1 MMQKRR
7 RAVSVVLLVLA
18 VVGVWGVVKISGCA
32 VTPEGFLTESPPP
45 PPDQPADFLAG
56 SWEGTWKSSSKPL
69 GGRLSAIIEK
79 KEDGEYH
86 ASFTSQTPFGEDKSI
101 CVYQVAERGE
111 TVWKFRGQRN
121 LGLLKGG
128 TYTYDGT
135 VDAEQFICTYDS
147 TFDKGVFEMRRK
159 P

>member
-1 MMQKRR
+1 MMLKRR
-7 RAVSVVLLVLA
+7 RSLSVLVLVVLA
-18 VVGVWGVVKISGCA
+18 VAGMWVAARMFGCA
-32 VTPEGFLTESPPP
+32 TPEGFRTEAIPV
-45 PPDQPADFLAG
+45 QPADLLAG

-101 CVYQVAERGE
+101 CVYHVAERSD
-111 TVWKFRGQRN
+111 TPPLWKFNGKRD
-121 LGLLKGG
+121 LGILKGG
-128 TYTYDGT
+128 TYKYDGT
-135 VDAEQFICTYDS
+135 VDAENFTCTYDS
-147 TFDKGVFEMRRK
+147 AFDKGIFQMQRK